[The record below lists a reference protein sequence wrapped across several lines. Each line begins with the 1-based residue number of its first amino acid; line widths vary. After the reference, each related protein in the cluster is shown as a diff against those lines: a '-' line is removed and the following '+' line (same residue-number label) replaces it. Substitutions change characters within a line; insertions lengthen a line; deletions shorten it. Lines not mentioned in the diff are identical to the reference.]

1 MHLFNWTTYLSTKP
15 APVSSLFV
23 EFILTLSIDPTATVC
38 FFLFLL
44 LLLLPYTVAPTAP
57 TRSSKRT
64 VQAGKSIAR
73 SKVVRVSVPVGC
85 ESSVVWC
92 EGDVYG
98 CEVSGKEQ

>member
-1 MHLFNWTTYLSTKP
+1 MHLFNWTTYLSSKP

-73 SKVVRVSVPVGC
+73 STVVRVSVGC
-85 ESSVVWC
+85 KSSVVWC
-92 EGDVYG
+92 EGDVRG
-98 CEVSGKEQ
+98 CEVSGKRQ

>member
-15 APVSSLFV
+15 APVLSLFV
-23 EFILTLSIDPTATVC
+23 EFILTLSIDLTATVC

-44 LLLLPYTVAPTAP
+44 LLLQYTVAPTAP

-73 SKVVRVSVPVGC
+73 SKVVRVSVGC

-92 EGDVYG
+92 EGDVRG
-98 CEVSGKEQ
+98 CEVSAKEQ